1 MDTSA
6 LLHAWRR
13 DYPPD
18 IFNSLWTHLID
29 LAQNE
34 RLFAPDEVLLELERG
49 GDELY
54 QWALELDFMFLE
66 PSEEMQQVVSEI
78 VETYPSFI
86 PDESSDGIWAD
97 PYVIALA
104 KVNSAVVVTGE
115 KAVGLGA
122 KRPKIPN
129 ICQYLQIECIDFLQ
143 LVRLEGWK
151 F

>member
-1 MDTSA
+1 M
-6 LLHAWRR
+6 
-13 DYPPD
+13 
-18 IFNSLWTHLID
+18 ID
-29 LAQNE
+29 LARDK

-54 QWALELDFMFLE
+54 QWAKELDFLFLE
-66 PSEEMQQVVSEI
+66 PSEKVQQVVSEI
-78 VETYPSFI
+78 VERYPSFV

-104 KVNSAVVVTGE
+104 KVNNAIIVTGE
-115 KAVGLGA
+115 KAVGPGA

-129 ICQYLQIECIDFLQ
+129 ICQDLQIRCIDFLQ
-143 LVRLEGWK
+143 LIRLEGWT